1 MTLVKSLLY
10 YTYHIMAFI
19 GFCLYMIIMN
29 SYIKN
34 QNEMSYETMLLL
46 VMFIMLILLTPF
58 ALSNSGKFTGTIT
71 INGMTPTNLAQT
83 IDHLKKENII

>member
-1 MTLVKSLLY
+1 MTLIKSLLY
-10 YTYHIMAFI
+10 YTYHIMTFI
-19 GFCLYMIIMN
+19 GFCLYMKIMH
-29 SYIKN
+29 SYIQT

-58 ALSNSGKFTGTIT
+58 ALNGKFTGTIT
-71 INGMTPTNLAQT
+71 ISGMKPTELVQT